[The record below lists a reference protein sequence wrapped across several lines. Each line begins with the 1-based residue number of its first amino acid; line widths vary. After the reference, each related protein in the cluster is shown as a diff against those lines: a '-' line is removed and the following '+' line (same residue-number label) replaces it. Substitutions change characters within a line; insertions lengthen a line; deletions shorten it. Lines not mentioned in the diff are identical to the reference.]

1 MLNAISIKGQ
11 GATSEV
17 DIYGNL
23 QLQGSFQY
31 NYGGTISATGPLVAP
46 LSQFYL
52 ISNTTAITITLPV
65 ASATTRGTLI
75 QFKRYV
81 SAGGIVTF
89 NQTGGGFFMVGSA
102 SLITAASVTMPI
114 ATYQTSFI
122 SAGTLWLQ
130 HS

>member
-1 MLNAISIKGQ
+1 M
-11 GATSEV
+11 
-17 DIYGNL
+17 YGNL
-23 QLQGSFQY
+23 QLQGSLQY
-31 NYGGTISATGPLVAP
+31 NYGGTISSTVSLVAP

-89 NQTGGGFFMVGSA
+89 NQTGGASVMVGSA
-102 SLITAASVTMPI
+102 SLITAASVTMPV
-114 ATYQTSFI
+114 ATFQTSFI
-122 SAGTLWLQ
+122 SAGTFWFQ